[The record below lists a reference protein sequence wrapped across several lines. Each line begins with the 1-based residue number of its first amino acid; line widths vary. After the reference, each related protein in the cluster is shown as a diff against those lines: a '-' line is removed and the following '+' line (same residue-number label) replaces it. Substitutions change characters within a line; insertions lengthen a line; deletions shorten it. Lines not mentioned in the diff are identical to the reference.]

1 MLIVS
6 HKPTVTKKYCFM
18 GMPCIEKIIV
28 DFPAAARKINLPLP
42 EIGNVH
48 YAVKRRN
55 SVSLFPLLPLTKAI
69 LCGMA
74 EFLALPWS

>member
-6 HKPTVTKKYCFM
+6 HKPTVTKNCFM
-18 GMPCIEKIIV
+18 GITCIEKIIV
-28 DFPAAARKINLPLP
+28 CFPAAARKANLPLP
-42 EIGNVH
+42 EVGNVQ

-55 SVSLFPLLPLTKAI
+55 SLSLFPLLLLTKAI

-74 EFLALPWS
+74 EFLAFLWS